1 MPEEGSKS
9 NLKRGGVLTQ
19 SGPMGG
25 LPGGGRTPKALQLK
39 NYEKALNLLDNNIEK
54 ALNVL
59 INGLESTMIN
69 DRGQEIPDKYY
80 RFNCACV
87 LIKKVL
93 PDKKSKEISTP
104 NNKPLSLEIVD
115 RRKIIHDIARELDEM
130 DFDELKRESEK
141 GTFKLMK
148 DTDYYFEDEQ
158 EPNGSQGIT
167 GTEPG
172 GETKAEGEMAE
183 GTAVDQGR
191 EGSGQDQAERESAES
206 SVSAEEGF

>member
-1 MPEEGSKS
+1 MPG
-9 NLKRGGVLTQ
+9 NTLKHGNGGPLTE

-59 INGLESTMIN
+59 IDGL
-69 DRGQEIPDKYY
+69 DDDDKYY
-80 RFNCACV
+80 KFNCACV

-104 NNKPLSLEIVD
+104 NNKPISLEIVD
-115 RRKIIHDIARELDEM
+115 RRKIIHDIARALDET
-130 DFDELKRESEK
+130 DFDELKKQSEK
-141 GTFKLMK
+141 GTFKLLK

-158 EPNGSQGIT
+158 EPDGST
-167 GTEPG
+167 GVSETKPG
-172 GETKAEGEMAE
+172 GKSKAEG
-183 GTAVDQGR
+183 AVEERAATDKGR
-191 EGSGQDQAERESAES
+191 EGS
-206 SVSAEEGF
+206 EEDPF